1 MPMAISRLIDSGIRL
16 RSFLSLKAE
25 MNFARALGID
35 VLVFQYV
42 PPSAQAHDSP
52 GSTGLDLRD
61 KHVVALERLGDDIEL
76 LLEQV
81 PNVILAIEN
90 SVCPPSKIS

>member
-1 MPMAISRLIDSGIRL
+1 M
-16 RSFLSLKAE
+16 K
-25 MNFARALGID
+25 FARALGID

-42 PPSAQAHDSP
+42 PTGARADDSP
-52 GSTGLDLRD
+52 GSTGFDLED
-61 KHVVALERLGDDIEL
+61 KHTLALERLGDDIEL

-90 SVCPPSKIS
+90 SVCPLPMLS

>member
-1 MPMAISRLIDSGIRL
+1 MLMIFSGIRL

-25 MNFARALGID
+25 MKFARALGID
-35 VLVFQYV
+35 VLVFQYI
-42 PPSAQAHDSP
+42 PSNVQADDSP
-52 GSTGLDLRD
+52 GSTGFDLKG
-61 KHVVALERLGDDIEL
+61 KHILALERLGDDIEL

-90 SVCPPSKIS
+90 SVCPFPMLS

>member
-1 MPMAISRLIDSGIRL
+1 MLMIFSGIRL

-25 MNFARALGID
+25 MKFARALGID

-42 PPSAQAHDSP
+42 SYKFQADNSP
-52 GSTGLDLRD
+52 GSTGFDLQG
-61 KHVVALERLGDDIEL
+61 KHILALERLGDDIEL
-76 LLEQV
+76 LFEQV

-90 SVCPPSKIS
+90 SVCPLTMLS

>member
-1 MPMAISRLIDSGIRL
+1 M
-16 RSFLSLKAE
+16 K
-25 MNFARALGID
+25 FARALGID

-42 PPSAQAHDSP
+42 SSNVQADHSP
-52 GSTGLDLRD
+52 GSMGFDRRD
-61 KHVVALERLGDDIEL
+61 KHILALERLGDDIEL

-90 SVCPPSKIS
+90 SVCPLPMLS

>member
-1 MPMAISRLIDSGIRL
+1 LTLIDSGIRL

-25 MNFARALGID
+25 MKFARALGIE

-42 PPSAQAHDSP
+42 SSSVQADDSP
-52 GSTGLDLRD
+52 GSTGFDLED
-61 KHVVALERLGDDIEL
+61 KHALALERLGDDIEL

-90 SVCPPSKIS
+90 SVSSILM